1 MDSIKIELKPRTPSY
16 SVNLEDG
23 GTALVAYAKFTRPD
37 GSFSGLGLSL
47 QASPLIEC
55 IAPDAADAE
64 MFFRAV
70 ALLNAAPKLLE
81 ALNDVV
87 ISWEKG
93 DDVFGGIQRARA
105 AIALATTHPLH
116 DAMEAEQREYEL
128 AAESRRPVE
137 HDDDRDHLTDDNT
150 DFGDDLDEAARAY
163 SVGADDIDPETLQDA
178 ADHARKSAV
187 EERLLG
193 GAA

>member
-23 GTALVAYAKFTRPD
+23 GTALVAYANFTRPN

-81 ALNDVV
+81 ALHLAY
-87 ISWEKG
+87 G
-93 DDVFGGIQRARA
+93 DIQRLPGHTIDMLGRIEA
-105 AIALATTHPLH
+105 AIALATTHPL
-116 DAMEAEQREYEL
+116 
-128 AAESRRPVE
+128 

-150 DFGDDLDEAARAY
+150 DFGDPDPYLYGDEDTGEDTNVELLQGAADAANEAAA
-163 SVGADDIDPETLQDA
+163 
-178 ADHARKSAV
+178 

>member
-1 MDSIKIELKPRTPSY
+1 MDSIKIELQPRTDDY
-16 SVNLEDG
+16 SVKLPDDM
-23 GTALVAYAKFTRPD
+23 GTALVANANFSRPD

-47 QASPLIEC
+47 QASPLKDC
-55 IAPDAADAE
+55 KAPTAIDAE

-81 ALNDVV
+81 ALHLAY
-87 ISWEKG
+87 G
-93 DDVFGGIQRARA
+93 DIQRLPGHTIDMLGR
-105 AIALATTHPLH
+105 I
-116 DAMEAEQREYEL
+116 EAEQREYEL